1 MLKGWLSDIRMRQ
14 PRSTP
19 GNHTL
24 ASIRTAVDRA
34 REVSLSL
41 SAQRAR
47 ELDALLEQAGAVE
60 WSTISALEDDLGR
73 CFDDD
78 RPEAARLTAR
88 IRTAA
93 QDRGASIEV
102 IRNLLCVAD
111 EWLDE
116 ALKGAELRASS
127 SAAKSAAEGVQEL
140 IAEWRSLAVEGADQS

>member
-1 MLKGWLSDIRMRQ
+1 M
-14 PRSTP
+14 
-19 GNHTL
+19 
-24 ASIRTAVDRA
+24 
-34 REVSLSL
+34 
-41 SAQRAR
+41 
-47 ELDALLEQAGAVE
+47 E

-78 RPEAARLTAR
+78 RAEAARLTAR

-93 QDRGASIEV
+93 QDRGTSIEV

-140 IAEWRSLAVEGADQS
+140 IAEWRSLAVEGADQP